1 MPESILRATSWLL
14 VLCTPG
20 FAAPPAHSQARNLA
34 SDAAA
39 TASEHQDDFT
49 AEKAI
54 DGDRATR
61 WSGIPGHN
69 QGVWFE
75 LDWQA
80 PVTVA
85 EVVLHQFDRYVI
97 DLDVQ
102 AWDATRNDWRT
113 LEHLGSPDRRLPL
126 VAVTRFE
133 PTSTSRL
140 RIGNITNGPSFT
152 EIEVYSAP
160 IANGLVTAV
169 ASDLRGNLTGMVCD
183 SFGSSAVAGAS
194 VHLSGRLA
202 HRARGVDGWSASAQS
217 GETGEFRV
225 ALPFGLTGKVAID
238 TEFKGAKHS
247 LELEASSFQRSL
259 TPRDEGA
266 HALALD
272 QGWRFAP
279 DPPQGFE
286 APSFDDRAWPPI
298 HVPSHWE
305 MQGFHP
311 SSGIGGYRVRFSPPE
326 GSGGGSGRVVLR
338 FDGVYSGAT
347 VWVNGSLAASHEG
360 GFTPFECDVTDLVH
374 DGDNLLAVRAVEHTP
389 TSDTLDQMS
398 AYADFPLGGIMRRVW
413 LWRTSEMHVEA
424 LELSTDLDGSGNARL
439 RGSLAVLDAGSQAV
453 RGATV
458 HLSLSNEDGR
468 IELGA
473 LPAFDLLAWTRAEL
487 PFAFDLRAPKRW
499 DPEHPNLYTL
509 TLELRAGDRLVQT
522 LAQRMGFRETKVQGQ
537 RLLVNGEPVKIRG
550 TCHHDQDPLAGR
562 AVTAELERRD
572 LQLIKAANLNALRTS
587 HYPPLPELVSI
598 ADELGLFVED
608 EAPFCWVGVSD
619 DLRLAPRVLQL
630 TAELVARDRNHPSVF
645 MWSLCNESGF
655 GRDFELSRD
664 WVRSV
669 DPSRPL
675 GAATSAWLDLATA
688 HNPISV
694 ARIAE
699 YEAQPAPMLFD
710 ESFAPFQGIWSD
722 AGETWIDP
730 GIRDDYATPLRPI
743 WDAMMK
749 SRATQGSQIWAWSD
763 DLFLVPGRGLE
774 YGRRSTP
781 VHFVEEAYAMDGR
794 GIVGDAPWG
803 LVDGWR
809 RTKPEYWIVRKLH
822 SPVRVEESPI
832 AAPRQG
838 EPLKVEVE
846 NQFDF
851 TDLREL
857 SIAWALGAEHGQLV
871 PEASIAPHARGTLS
885 IAAKRAPREGD
896 LLELAFRSARG
907 EPIDEFRVPIGR
919 RVAPVA
925 PVEHAQAAPLAIREE
940 STLAG
945 RATRVIGGSFELAID
960 RDSGLLRRAVAF
972 GDPVLVELPSLH
984 VLVSSRPFA
993 DLPDRSTW
1001 HVRRTDVRMDGELAI
1016 VEVDGSYEHF
1026 DGRYQLSIEPSG
1038 AITAAARFRYDG
1050 PELFAREIGQRLAL
1064 PREFDTLDWSRRA
1077 EWGVYPVDHVGRPL
1091 GRARAFYAHACER
1104 PPIWPWSQDDSPL
1117 GSNDFRSTK
1126 RHVDWAVLSRP
1137 SGTALEIVGR
1147 DEQSARA
1154 MVESDRVALFA
1165 LDHYGGTG
1173 ARLGEW
1179 ESNYGRGRSLKGGET
1194 IESVVRFELARLRDG
1209 SQDRR

>member
-1 MPESILRATSWLL
+1 MLKPILCPSSPLL
-14 VLCTPG
+14 LLCALG
-20 FAAPPAHSQARNLA
+20 WAALPAHAQVRNLA
-34 SDAAA
+34 SEAVA

-54 DGDRATR
+54 DGERATR

-75 LDWQA
+75 LEWKA
-80 PVTVA
+80 PVTIA
-85 EVVLHQFDRYVI
+85 EVVLHQFDRFVI
-97 DLDVQ
+97 ELDVQ
-102 AWDATRNDWRT
+102 GWDPTTNEWHT
-113 LEHLGSPDRRLPL
+113 LAHLGSPDRRLPL
-126 VAVTRFE
+126 VAVARFE
-133 PTSTSRL
+133 AMSTSKL

-152 EIEVYSAP
+152 EVEVYSAP
-160 IANGLVTAV
+160 VAHGLVTTV

-183 SFGSSAVAGAS
+183 SFGSSAVAGAK
-194 VHLSGRLA
+194 VQLSGRLA
-202 HRARGVDGWSASAQS
+202 QRAETWSASAQS
-217 GETGEFRV
+217 GETGEFHV
-225 ALPFGLTGKVAID
+225 ALPFGLTGKIAIE
-238 TEFKGAKHS
+238 TEFKGAQHS
-247 LELEASSFQRSL
+247 FELEASALQRAL

-266 HALALD
+266 HAQALD
-272 QGWRFAP
+272 QGWRFAG

-286 APSFDDRAWPPI
+286 APGFDDRAWAPI
-298 HVPSHWE
+298 QVPSHWE

-311 SSGIGGYRVRFSPPE
+311 LGGVGGYRLRFSPPT
-326 GSGGGSGRVVLR
+326 GSGRVLLS

-374 DGDNLLAVRAVEHTP
+374 AGDNLLALRVLEHTA

-398 AYADFPLGGIMRRVW
+398 SYADFPLGGIMRRVW
-413 LWRTSEMHVEA
+413 LWRTSELHVEA
-424 LELSTDLDGSGNARL
+424 LELATDSRL
-439 RGSLAVLDAGSQAV
+439 QGTIAVLDAGPQAARGVTV
-453 RGATV
+453 R
-458 HLSLSNEDGR
+458 LSLSNEDGR
-468 IELGA
+468 RELGT
-473 LPAFDLLAWTRAEL
+473 LPAFDLAPWTRAEL
-487 PFAFDLRAPKRW
+487 PFAFDPGRPKRW

-509 TLELRAGDRLVQT
+509 TLELRAGDKVVQT
-522 LAQRMGFRETKVQGQ
+522 LAQRIGFRETKVEGQ
-537 RLLVNGEPVKIRG
+537 TLLVNGAPVKIRG

-562 AVTAELERRD
+562 AVSAALERRD
-572 LQLIKAANLNALRTS
+572 LELIKAANMNALRTS

-608 EAPFCWVGVSD
+608 EASFCWVGVSD

-630 TAELVARDRNHPSVF
+630 TAELVARDRNHPSVC

-655 GRDFELSRD
+655 GRDFELARD
-664 WVRSV
+664 WVHAV

-675 GAATSAWLDLATA
+675 GAATSAWLDIATA

-722 AGETWIDP
+722 AGELWIDP
-730 GIRDDYATPLRPI
+730 GIRDDYVTPLRPI

-781 VHFVEEAYAMDGR
+781 VHFVENSYAMPGR

-809 RTKPEYWIVRKLH
+809 RPKPEYWIVRKLH

-832 AAPRQG
+832 PVPQAG
-838 EPLKVEVE
+838 EPLRIEAE
-846 NQFDF
+846 NQYDF

-857 SIAWALGAEHGQLV
+857 RIAWALGAQHGELAPQ
-871 PEASIAPHARGTLS
+871 ASIAPHTRGTLV
-885 IAAKRAPREGD
+885 IATPRAPRAGEV
-896 LLELAFRSARG
+896 LELAFVSARG
-907 EPIDEFRVPIGR
+907 APIDEFRVPIGN
-919 RVAPVA
+919 RVAPEA
-925 PVEHAQAAPLAIREE
+925 PVEHAPGVALALREE
-940 STLAG
+940 NTLAG
-945 RATRVIGGSFELAID
+945 HATRVIGASFELALD

-972 GDPVLVELPSLH
+972 GEPVLVELPSLH
-984 VLVSSRPFA
+984 LLVSSKPLA

-1001 HVRRTDVRMDGELAI
+1001 HTKRTDVRLDGERAI
-1016 VEVDGSYEHF
+1016 IEVEGSYEHF
-1026 DGRYQLSIEPSG
+1026 DGRYELAIEPSG
-1038 AITAAARFRYDG
+1038 VITSTARFRYDG

-1077 EWGVYPVDHVGRPL
+1077 EWGVYPSDHIGRPV
-1091 GRARAFYAHACER
+1091 GHARASYAHAYAR
-1104 PPIWPWSQDDSPL
+1104 PPTWPWSQDDSPL

-1126 RHVDWAVLSRP
+1126 RHVDWAVLSRAG
-1137 SGTALEIVGR
+1137 GTALELVGQG
-1147 DEQSARA
+1147 EQSARVI
-1154 MVESDRVALFA
+1154 VEPDRVALFA
-1165 LDHYGGTG
+1165 LDFYGGTG
-1173 ARLGEW
+1173 ARLFEW
-1179 ESNYGRGRSLKGGET
+1179 ENNYGRGRNLKTGAT
-1194 IESVVRFELARLRDG
+1194 IESVVRLEFARV
-1209 SQDRR
+1209 RR